1 MSFKK
6 ITEAEIRAI
15 LHFHQQRA
23 DICYKTTHQ
32 FQLIKKSNCTES
44 KDTSLF
50 IFTKIIVFLE
60 REKIC

>member
-1 MSFKK
+1 MSFK

-23 DICYKTTHQ
+23 DICYKATHQ
-32 FQLIKKSNCTES
+32 FQLFKSNCTES
-44 KDTSLF
+44 KDTTSLLT
-50 IFTKIIVFLE
+50 FTKIIALLE